1 MKNITYD
8 LIEKLRRDG
17 SGEEAEKRILQTE
30 TDPAWLYALSPNR
43 GSLIEWYPWNDKTT
57 VLLLGA
63 DCGAFCSMLSERVGA
78 LDVKD
83 SRPENLEAV
92 SSRCSERLRENGGNI
107 SLFKSFVTKKYDA
120 VIIPEITPQLIMD
133 YVPGVAKQGIGQY
146 LAEGQELSREAEQV
160 LLQSVSAFLK
170 EAASYLREGGS
181 LLFAADNAAALRYM
195 TGAEQQS
202 GQLYFEYER
211 LRKLSGE
218 LPFAASKFYYP
229 LPDGRLPKDIFSD
242 LYLPK
247 EGDFRG
253 ISDAYD
259 APRYLTGDEA
269 AMYGRLCEA
278 GAFPP
283 FAPGYLLV
291 LSGYKGNRE
300 QTERKEQETG
310 AERTASAEH
319 TAVTEHAAESSA
331 SELPSQIYIRYNRT
345 RIPEYQTKTEIFE
358 QDGVRSV
365 KKTALSK
372 AANDHI
378 LSLEWKYKLL
388 KKDKSSAL
396 LVQEP
401 KFTKEARGV
410 YSASFDYLEGKP
422 LSALLAEEIADGKAP
437 VNKVKDALEL
447 VLGIGAH
454 ECHNMDCLFEN
465 VMKCG
470 DSFYYL
476 DYEWV
481 FEHPVDRGF
490 LRYRMLRYWYEA
502 YRPLLCCYSDLREFL
517 KEFGIGDADLADFE
531 HMEESFQTFVHG
543 DGQQSFIENFKQKV
557 TTLSDIHETE
567 RRLSEF
573 TEWNLKLQD
582 EVKEHKETISKDQ
595 EVLRLSQNH
604 ILNIE
609 KANRIH
615 ERDIANMQEELAY
628 LRKHEALTSRIGRNL
643 KKSYDA
649 AFPDGSRKRKIMG
662 LVKDTFRHPGA
673 SLRMYATEEG
683 RNRIKGD
690 FEIGGEYREGGRLTL
705 PDCLHYADL
714 FAGGAAGKNGVQ
726 TASGA
731 HSGEGE
737 SFDVQ
742 MVSEAY
748 STDKSRSVQLPSGK
762 IRPLVSIILP
772 AYNQVAYTYAC
783 VRSIIAHTNFEE
795 TPYEVILADDVSTD
809 ATAQIG
815 KFIRGMVICRNTENQ
830 GFLKNCNQAAKKAL
844 GEYIFFLNNDTKV
857 TDGWLSSLVSLME
870 RDPRIGMAGS
880 KLIYPDGRL
889 QEAGGIIWSDAS
901 GWNYGRL
908 DDPAKPE
915 YNYVKEVDYI
925 SGAAIMIRK
934 QLWEEIGGFDERFA
948 PAYCEDS
955 DLAFEVRKHGKL
967 VVYQPQSVVVHFEG
981 VSNGTDVNGTGL
993 KKYQLVNQEKFKEKW
1008 KAELREQSKNTG
1020 NPNPFAAR
1028 ERSQKK
1034 NCVLYVDHYVP
1045 TWDKDAG
1052 SKTTYQYIRML
1063 LEKGWQ
1069 VKFLGDN
1076 FLHEEPYSTEL
1087 QQMGVEILYGETMQR
1102 GIWDWIRK
1110 NQEYIDI
1117 AYLNRPHITI
1127 KYIDFLRNNTNI
1139 KCIYYGHDL
1148 HFMRLMREYELDG
1161 DIRTKREA
1169 DYWKSIEFSVMSKA
1183 DMSYYPSELEAE
1195 AIHAVDPKIR
1205 VKAITAYVW
1214 ENFLSGINQ
1223 DYAKREGLLFV
1234 GGFAH
1239 PPNADGILW
1248 FAEKIFPKIREQRP
1262 DIRLYV
1268 AGSKATPEVKALGE
1282 KPEESGI
1289 EVLGFVSDE
1298 ELAALYQ
1305 KTKITVVPLRYGAG
1319 VKGKVV
1325 EALYNGSVIVTTS
1338 VGAEGIPDASKV
1350 LATVNEKDSDIHE
1363 KAAETEQSF
1372 ADAVLKLYGDDKVL
1386 ASISAET
1393 QDYIREYYSLDAAWK
1408 VIAPDFA
1415 AKKKFA
1421 ETPETER
1428 AAETDPE
1435 DALAAMFGKS

>member
-8 LIEKLRRDG
+8 LIDKLRKDG
-17 SGEEAEKRILQTE
+17 SGEEAENRILQEE

-43 GSLIEWYPWNDKTT
+43 GNLIEWYPWNDKMT

-63 DCGAFCSMLSERVGA
+63 DCGAFCGMLSERVGV

-92 SSRCSERLRENGGNI
+92 RARCPERLRENGGNI

-120 VIIPEITPQLIMD
+120 VVIPEITPQLVLD
-133 YVPGVAKQGIGQY
+133 HVSASVKQGIGQY
-146 LAEGQELSREAEQV
+146 VPEGEQLSPETEQM
-160 LLQSVSAFLK
+160 LLQSVPAFLK

-181 LLFAADNAAALRYM
+181 LLFAADNAEALRYM
-195 TGAEQQS
+195 TGDERQN
-202 GQLYFEYER
+202 GRLYFEYER
-211 LRKLSGE
+211 LRAFSEE
-218 LPFAASKFYYP
+218 LPFSASRFYYP
-229 LPDGRLPKDIFSD
+229 LPDGRLTKDIFSD
-242 LYLPK
+242 QYLPQ

-253 ISDAYD
+253 ISDAFD

-291 LSGYKGNRE
+291 LSGYHEKQE
-300 QTERKEQETG
+300 QDEQGGTK
-310 AERTASAEH
+310 T
-319 TAVTEHAAESSA
+319 A

-345 RIPEYQTKTEIFE
+345 RIPEYRTKTEIFE
-358 QDGVRSV
+358 QNGVRSV

-388 KKDKSSAL
+388 KKDRASAL

-401 KFTKEARGV
+401 KFAKEARGV

-422 LSALLAEEIADGKAP
+422 LSALLAEEITDGKAP

-481 FEHPVDRGF
+481 FEHPIDRGF

-502 YRPLLCCYSDLREFL
+502 YRPLLCCYANLREFL

-543 DGQQSFIENFKQKV
+543 DGQQSFIGNFRQKI
-557 TTLSDIHETE
+557 TTLSDIHEAE
-567 RRLSEF
+567 RKLAEF

-628 LRKHEALTSRIGRNL
+628 LRKHEALTSRIGRSL

-673 SLRMYATEEG
+673 SLRLYATEEG

-714 FAGGAAGKNGVQ
+714 FAGGAEEKNSLQ
-726 TASGA
+726 TVPGGQS
-731 HSGEGE
+731 E
-737 SFDVQ
+737 SEVRSADG
-742 MVSEAY
+742 
-748 STDKSRSVQLPSGK
+748 SVQLPSGK
-762 IRPLVSIILP
+762 TRPLVSIILP

-783 VRSIIAHTNFEE
+783 VRSIIEHTNFEE

-955 DLAFEVRKHGKL
+955 DLAFEVRRHGKL

-1008 KAELREQSKNTG
+1008 KAELQEQSKNTG

-1034 NCVLYVDHYVP
+1034 PCVLYVDHYVP

-1127 KYIDFLRNNTNI
+1127 KYIDFLRNNTDI

-1183 DMSYYPSELEAE
+1183 DMSYYPSELEVE
-1195 AIHAVDPKIR
+1195 AIHAVDPKIK

-1282 KPEESGI
+1282 KPEESGV

-1338 VGAEGIPDASKV
+1338 VGAEGIPDASEV
-1350 LATVNEKDSDIHE
+1350 LATVNENDSDIHE
-1363 KAAETEQSF
+1363 KTAETEQNF
-1372 ADAVLKLYGDDKVL
+1372 ADAVLRLYGDDQVCE
-1386 ASISAET
+1386 AISAKT
-1393 QDYIREYYSLDAAWK
+1393 QEYIRNYYSLDAAWK

-1415 AKKKFA
+1415 SEKKFA
-1421 ETPETER
+1421 ETPETEK
-1428 AAETDPE
+1428 AAEAEPE
-1435 DALAAMFGKS
+1435 DALAAMFGKVNN

>member
-1 MKNITYD
+1 MKNITYE

-17 SGEEAEKRILQTE
+17 SGEEAENRILQTE

-43 GSLIEWYPWNDKTT
+43 SNLIEWYPWTDKMT

-63 DCGAFCSMLSERVGA
+63 DCGAFCGMLSERVGI

-92 SSRCSERLRENGGNI
+92 RARCPEKLRENGGNI
-107 SLFKSFVTKKYDA
+107 SLFKSFVTKKYDVV
-120 VIIPEITPQLIMD
+120 VIPGITPQLILD
-133 YVPGVAKQGIGQY
+133 HVPGIAKQGNG
-146 LAEGQELSREAEQV
+146 LAAEGLRLLDTDGAEGAERASEPYTAGERRAILEAEQA
-160 LLQSVSAFLK
+160 LLSGVPAFLK
-170 EAASYLREGGS
+170 EAASHLREGGS
-181 LLFAADNAAALRYM
+181 LLFAADNAEALRYL
-195 TGAEQQS
+195 GGDEWQC
-202 GQLYFEYER
+202 GRLYFSYEQ
-211 LRKLSGE
+211 LRSLSGT
-218 LPFAASKFYYP
+218 LSFASSKFYYP
-229 LPDGRLPKDIFSD
+229 LPDVRLTKDIFSD
-242 LYLPK
+242 SYLPG

-269 AMYGRLCEA
+269 AMYAGLCEA

-283 FAPGYLLV
+283 FAPGYLVV
-291 LSGYKGNRE
+291 LCGYQDKQDKQAEQEQQDKPGQQEQREE
-300 QTERKEQETG
+300 QTG
-310 AERTASAEH
+310 
-319 TAVTEHAAESSA
+319 
-331 SELPSQIYIRYNRT
+331 LPSQIYIRYNRT
-345 RIPEYQTKTEIFE
+345 RIPAYRTKTEIFE
-358 QDGVRSV
+358 QNGTRSV

-372 AANDHI
+372 EANDHI

-388 KKDKSSAL
+388 KKDRESAL

-401 KFTKEARGV
+401 KFAKEARGV
-410 YSASFDYLEGKP
+410 YSASYAYLDGKP
-422 LSALLAEEIADGKAP
+422 LSGLLAGEITDGKAP
-437 VNKVKDALEL
+437 VNKLKDALEL
-447 VLGIGAH
+447 VLGVGAH

-465 VMKCG
+465 IMKCG

-481 FEHPVDRGF
+481 FEHPIDRGF

-502 YRPLLCCYSDLREFL
+502 YRPMLQAYSELREFL
-517 KEFGIGDADLADFE
+517 AEFGIRDGDLADFE
-531 HMEESFQTFVHG
+531 HMEESFQEFVHG
-543 DGQQSFIENFKQKV
+543 NGQQSFIENFKQEV
-557 TTLSDIHETE
+557 RTLSDIRETE
-567 RRLSEF
+567 RKLAEF
-573 TEWNLKLQD
+573 TDWNLRLQD
-582 EVKEHKETISKDQ
+582 EVKELKETISKDQ
-595 EVLRLSQNH
+595 EVQRLSQNH

-628 LRKHEALTSRIGRNL
+628 LRKHEALSSRMGRSM
-643 KKSYDA
+643 KKSFDA

-662 LVKDTFRHPGA
+662 LLKDTFRHPGT
-673 SLRMYATEEG
+673 SLRLYATEEG
-683 RNRIKGD
+683 RNRILGD
-690 FEIGGEYREGGRLTL
+690 FEIGGEYREGGRLQL
-705 PDCLHYADL
+705 PDCLHYDDQ
-714 FAGGAAGKNGVQ
+714 FTGGAAGRNGETQ
-726 TASGA
+726 SRGA
-731 HSGEGE
+731 RLS
-737 SFDVQ
+737 
-742 MVSEAY
+742 SE
-748 STDKSRSVQLPSGK
+748 KV
-762 IRPLVSIILP
+762 RPLVSIILP

-783 VRSIIAHTNFEE
+783 VRSIIAHTDFDE

-809 ATAQIG
+809 ATAEIG
-815 KFIRGMVICRNTENQ
+815 KYIRGMVVCRNTENQ

-934 QLWEEIGGFDERFA
+934 QLWEEIGGFDERYA

-993 KKYQLVNQEKFKEKW
+993 KKYQLVNQEKFREKW

-1020 NPNPFAAR
+1020 DPNPFAAR

-1034 NCVLYVDHYVP
+1034 PCVLYIDHYVP

-1063 LEKGWQ
+1063 MEKGYQ
-1069 VKFLGDN
+1069 IKFLGDN
-1076 FLHEEPYSTEL
+1076 FLQEEPYSTEL
-1087 QQMGVEILYGETMQR
+1087 QQLGVEILYGETMQR

-1127 KYIDFLRNNTNI
+1127 KYIDFLRNNTDI

-1183 DMSYYPSELEAE
+1183 DMSYYPSELEVE
-1195 AIHAVDPKIR
+1195 AIHTVDPGIK

-1214 ENFLSGINQ
+1214 ESFLQKVNR

-1248 FAEKIFPKIREQRP
+1248 FAEKIFPKIRAQRP

-1289 EVLGFVSDE
+1289 EVLGFVTDE

-1325 EALYNGSVIVTTS
+1325 EALYNSSVIVTTS
-1338 VGAEGIPDASKV
+1338 VGAEGIPDAGQV

-1363 KAAETEQSF
+1363 KAEETEQNF
-1372 ADAVLKLYGDDKVL
+1372 ADTVLRLYGDDQTL
-1386 ASISAET
+1386 ETISEET
-1393 QDYIREYYSLDAAWK
+1393 QAYIRRYYSMDAAWA

-1415 AKKKFA
+1415 AKKKVA
-1421 ETPETER
+1421 ETP
-1428 AAETDPE
+1428 AAEKAAAADPG
-1435 DALAAMFGKS
+1435 DALTAMFARKS